1 MLKAV
6 EENQYLFQLIR
17 QKTFDEHCNDGWR
30 GSINQLNERH
40 AFNDLYRYL

>member
-17 QKTFDEHCNDGWR
+17 QKTR
-30 GSINQLNERH
+30 STSIATTGGE
-40 AFNDLYRYL
+40 DLLIN